1 MTRREGFLAG
11 VAGFLVLNS
20 AYLASRAD
28 ASIFYYG
35 NVLAHVG
42 AGVALV
48 ASSAGALRSI
58 GLLWL
63 SALLSAAAI
72 IAAVAAVI
80 LPRRP

>member
-1 MTRREGFLAG
+1 MDEPTPRRGWVSLYAMAFTL
-11 VAGFLVLNS
+11 L
-20 AYLASRAD
+20 
-28 ASIFYYG
+28 
-35 NVLAHVG
+35 VG

>member
-1 MTRREGFLAG
+1 MGEPTPRRGWVSLYAIAFAL
-11 VAGFLVLNS
+11 L
-20 AYLASRAD
+20 
-28 ASIFYYG
+28 
-35 NVLAHVG
+35 VG

-72 IAAVAAVI
+72 VTAVVAVI